1 MNPISTQPTTP
12 RLHAPDLRWSGLTHR
27 GKVRPNN
34 EDAFLGLCFEGHDVR
49 YLGKTGE
56 ASVRNADF
64 VFAVSDGMGGAQ
76 SGEFASRITIEKL
89 SHWLPKS
96 FQMSALGVAVNPTE
110 LLVEVFHSIHE
121 ELLNLSRSYEECR
134 GMGTTLSMCWFTP
147 ERVYFGHIGDS
158 RIYHLPKSG
167 AIHQLTHDHTHT
179 GWLRRKGQINER
191 EARSHPMRHS
201 LNQALGAGRQ
211 IVEPQ
216 VGAVVYEPG
225 DRFLLCSDG
234 LTDGLWD
241 RHLDEFARL
250 PNPDATGRN
259 PAQRLIDESLERS
272 GRDNLTAMVI
282 ETNRAASLPPQ
293 MPTS

>member
-1 MNPISTQPTTP
+1 MTNSK
-12 RLHAPDLRWSGLTHR
+12 LAAPDIRWSGQTHL

-34 EDAFLGLCFEGHDVR
+34 EDAFLGLSFSGHDVQ

-56 ASVRNADF
+56 ASITNTDF

-96 FQMSALGVAVNPTE
+96 FQVSAQGVSVNQTDILDEVFLSIHAE
-110 LLVEVFHSIHE
+110 LLK
-121 ELLNLSRSYEECR
+121 LSRSYEECR
-134 GMGTTLSMCWFTP
+134 DMGTTLSMGWFTP
-147 ERVYFGHIGDS
+147 ERMYFGHIGDS
-158 RIYHLPKSG
+158 RIYHLPQG
-167 AIHQLTHDHTHT
+167 GGIHQLTHDHTHS

-216 VGAVVYEPG
+216 IGAVVYEPG

-234 LTDGLWD
+234 LIDGLWD
-241 RHLDEFARL
+241 RHLEEFSRATFTDDDRL
-250 PNPDATGRN
+250 S
-259 PAQRLIDESLERS
+259 PAQRLIKESLERS
-272 GRDNLTAMVI
+272 GRDNLTAFVV
-282 ETNRAASLPPQ
+282 ETNTGSSLPPQ
-293 MPTS
+293 SPPQ